1 MGIGSRESEPTPNP
15 SQEGNGNRESG
26 IGNRNPPLTPP
37 RRGTGIGN
45 RELGIGS
52 RESGIGN
59 WDRKNYEI
67 DNKELDNNI
76 FGVMLNQYFV
86 S

>member
-1 MGIGSRESEPTPNP
+1 MGAKLRIRAVIIDNYSNFGEIGNRES
-15 SQEGNGNRESG
+15 GIGNRESG

-45 RELGIGS
+45 RESGIGN

-59 WDRKNYEI
+59 RS
-67 DNKELDNNI
+67 KEL
-76 FGVMLNQYFV
+76 GVFFDIILN
-86 S
+86 